1 MWFAFVLPPG
11 RRADVDNLCDPVWEA
26 LIGKKHGSARW
37 FGGQRTNLDWMAATK
52 SHAATTGCMITT
64 APRIPDELVA
74 RFSELLLQDTYCG
87 PLPKKVTNDPA
98 HRTFSDW
105 AVARARWI
113 EKHAEVSVWLR
124 FGGPQN
130 LGDISTGPV
139 KAMLDG
145 LAGVLGADEWRDVD
159 DRVVALVTE
168 RLAPHIPPNCVD
180 IRVGVLA

>member
-1 MWFAFVLPPG
+1 MRFAFVLPPG
-11 RRADVDNLCDPVWEA
+11 RRADVDNLCDPVWEG

-52 SHAATTGCMITT
+52 SHAATTRCMLTT

-74 RFSELLLQDTYCG
+74 RFSELLLQDTHCG

-105 AVARARWI
+105 AVARARST
-113 EKHAEVSVWLR
+113 ENTPRCPCGFALAA
-124 FGGPQN
+124 QN

-168 RLAPHIPPNCVD
+168 PLAPDIPPNCVD